1 MMSLK
6 DRTRLIVCLATLKL
20 NPEKMNIKQPLRT
33 GMGKYYCIDA
43 QVENPYIPIYS
54 QIWDYKG

>member
-1 MMSLK
+1 GYNSTINL
-6 DRTRLIVCLATLKL
+6 
-20 NPEKMNIKQPLRT
+20 
-33 GMGKYYCIDA
+33 KYYCIDV

>member
-33 GMGKYYCIDA
+33 GMGKNYCID
-43 QVENPYIPIYS
+43 V
-54 QIWDYKG
+54 